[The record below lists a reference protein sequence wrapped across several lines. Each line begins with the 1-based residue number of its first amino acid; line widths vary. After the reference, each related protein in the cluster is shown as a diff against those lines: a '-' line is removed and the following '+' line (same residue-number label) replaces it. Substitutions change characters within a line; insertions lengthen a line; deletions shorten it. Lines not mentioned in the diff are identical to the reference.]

1 MHSKLHTT
9 QNIIQSAAD
18 LFLNN
23 GFSNVSMDLVAETA
37 DVTKVTVYQHFK
49 SKEVLLL
56 HCLRWRLDSR
66 EGYLEAHFKGKTA
79 SCTQVLEVFEWM
91 GQKANKGNFHGCA
104 FLKATNELGATIP
117 EVREIALEAKRLIR
131 KRMVNMLRSGSV
143 AHAEIIGD
151 TLALLLEGAQA
162 LSLIEQSA
170 RPFKA
175 AKREAESLLAQY
187 VSSASNPVPSV
198 LKEN

>member
-79 SCTQVLEVFEWM
+79 SCTQVL
-91 GQKANKGNFHGCA
+91 
-104 FLKATNELGATIP
+104 
-117 EVREIALEAKRLIR
+117 
-131 KRMVNMLRSGSV
+131 
-143 AHAEIIGD
+143 
-151 TLALLLEGAQA
+151 
-162 LSLIEQSA
+162 
-170 RPFKA
+170 
-175 AKREAESLLAQY
+175 
-187 VSSASNPVPSV
+187 
-198 LKEN
+198 